1 MRKERNE
8 KFCGIISNLR
18 EESKLKMKDV
28 ADGIGMNPTTYRKY
42 ENGDLEPSFTTLSKL
57 ADFYGVTTDY
67 LLGRPEPGKQDPIDI
82 VAKNYGLTS
91 AQKGILAAYLYM
103 DEKDRDNLLN
113 IVKQLAECAKTPEE
127 KIVVSRLFRKHVN
140 KASAGAGY
148 DLDNDDIWETI
159 RIKDVPEADEADFI
173 VEVDGDSMEPNYHD
187 GDLVFI
193 KLSSEVPLGSVGLFR
208 KGGCGYIKRCG
219 EDHLISDNPDY
230 DDIYQY
236 DGGDCI
242 ECIGMV
248 IGIANEIE

>member
-1 MRKERNE
+1 MNIE
-8 KFCGIISNLR
+8 NLKRAR
-18 EESKLKMKDV
+18 ENSGMTQAQAAEAIGVS
-28 ADGIGMNPTTYRKY
+28 DGTYKNY
-42 ENGDLEPSFTTLSKL
+42 EQGKREPNGDKMVIIANTF
-57 ADFYGVTTDY
+57 GVTTDY

-113 IVKQLAECAKTPEE
+113 IVKQLAEGAKTPEE

-140 KASAGAGY
+140 KASAGTGY

>member
-1 MRKERNE
+1 MSWFDILKE
-8 KFCGIISNLR
+8 LR
-18 EESKLKMKDV
+18 EANGKSMSQV
-28 ADGIGMNPTTYRKY
+28 ADALQIAKSTYASY
-42 ENGDLEPSFTTLSKL
+42 EYGKREPNIETLNKIANL
-57 ADFYGVTTDY
+57 FGVTTDY

-113 IVKQLAECAKTPEE
+113 IVKQLAEGAKTPEE

>member
-1 MRKERNE
+1 MSWFDILKE
-8 KFCGIISNLR
+8 LR
-18 EESKLKMKDV
+18 EANGKSMSQV
-28 ADGIGMNPTTYRKY
+28 ADALQIAKSTYASY
-42 ENGDLEPSFTTLSKL
+42 EYGKREPNIETLNKIANL
-57 ADFYGVTTDY
+57 FGVTTDY

-113 IVKQLAECAKTPEE
+113 IVKQLAEGAKTPEE
-127 KIVVSRLFRKHVN
+127 KLVVSRLFRKHVN
-140 KASAGAGY
+140 KASAGTGY
-148 DLDNDDIWETI
+148 DLNNDDIWETI

-187 GDLVFI
+187 GDLVFV
-193 KLSSEVPLGSVGLFR
+193 KLSLEVPLGSVGLFR
-208 KGGCGYIKRCG
+208 KGECGYIKRCG

-230 DDIYQY
+230 DDIYPD
-236 DGGDCI
+236 DGGDNI

>member
-1 MRKERNE
+1 MSWFDILKE
-8 KFCGIISNLR
+8 LR
-18 EESKLKMKDV
+18 EANGKSMSQV
-28 ADGIGMNPTTYRKY
+28 ADALQIAKSTYASY
-42 ENGDLEPSFTTLSKL
+42 EYGKREPNIETLNKIANL
-57 ADFYGVTTDY
+57 FGVTTDY

-113 IVKQLAECAKTPEE
+113 IVKQLAEGAKTPEE
-127 KIVVSRLFRKHVN
+127 KLVVSRLFRKHVN

-193 KLSSEVPLGSVGLFR
+193 KLSPEVPIGSVGLFR

-219 EDHLISDNPDY
+219 EDRLISDNPDY
-230 DDIYQY
+230 DDIYPD
-236 DGGDCI
+236 DGGDNI
-242 ECIGMV
+242 ECIGLV
-248 IGIANEIE
+248 LGIADKIE

>member
-1 MRKERNE
+1 MEMKERLAH
-8 KFCGIISNLR
+8 FR
-18 EESKLKMKDV
+18 EEKGFNKKEV
-28 ADGIGMNPTTYRKY
+28 ADGANIPYTTYIKY
-42 ENGDLEPSFTTLSKL
+42 EYGEREIGISALQKL

-113 IVKQLAECAKTPEE
+113 IVKQLAEGAKTPEE

-193 KLSSEVPLGSVGLFR
+193 KLSSEVPIGSVGLFR